1 MSTYIM
7 FKHNLQPLQQ
17 HLENSIYE
25 RYNYLDRAK
34 ITLDDHRINDT
45 DHLYP
50 NYPPM
55 VYEKYADPILWFRY
69 EDKKYIMKEQLEAYI
84 FNFPIALANASIPE
98 EIDFNPSQFLKRLY
112 DFYRN
117 EETGINSPKLKT
129 FFPKLI
135 DETMDFL
142 IFEYIPENQLRDI
155 PATEMAKF
163 KVIKATNDI
172 LKVTKDLR
180 PRNNIINW
188 SIRDNEPFYTNI
200 TKFVWLNK
208 DSSYKPTLA
217 NKLDDI
223 I

>member
-1 MSTYIM
+1 M
-7 FKHNLQPLQQ
+7 FSQFNLQQ
-17 HLENSIYE
+17 HLENSIHE
-25 RYNYLDRAK
+25 RYDYLDRAK
-34 ITLDDHRINDT
+34 ITLVDHRINDT
-45 DHLYP
+45 DYLYP
-50 NYPPM
+50 NFPYL
-55 VYEKYADPILWFRY
+55 VTDKYADPILWFRY
-69 EDKKYIMKEQLEAYI
+69 EDKKYVMKEQLNEYVLR
-84 FNFPIALANASIPE
+84 FPKELVDKSIPE
-98 EIDFNPSQFLKRLY
+98 EVEYNPRGTLERMY

-117 EETGINSPKLKT
+117 ELPEFNKQRK

-135 DETMDFL
+135 DETVDFL

-172 LKVTKDLR
+172 LKITKDLR

-223 I
+223 L